1 MKRYLALILSIVTVL
16 VASTGCGSKVSKGTS
31 TKEPEETKL
40 DTSVTVEDLLSKDN
54 MSTSADIK
62 DFRGI
67 IDLDLVF
74 DIAVMA
80 EDETSNMK
88 ADANLTTEYDGK
100 VLHTVANVKTDMMG
114 ETSEDT
120 SEMWCSA
127 EDKTKYLGNEDT
139 WYKTYD
145 VTPEELLE
153 ELVGSINIS
162 SEDTTIDDATI
173 DEIIKD
179 FKLELDEKNDVYV
192 VKYETGI
199 EDLFSK
205 IPTEDMDETT
215 GGTDINAIIEALNLP
230 EDFKIV
236 CTFTFNADKTIKNM
250 EITCT
255 KAELDLSELVGAECK
270 IALNEIKIA
279 ADYTAEVETLTI
291 PEDVVE
297 HAAEPEE
304 DGFWTDQED
313 YEDSYDEESEDEDLE
328 VEIELEEN

>member
-1 MKRYLALILSIVTVL
+1 MKRYLALILSIMTVL
-16 VASTGCGSKVSKGTS
+16 VASTGCGSKVSSKVSKETF

-54 MSTSADIK
+54 MSAVADIK
-62 DFRGI
+62 DLRGI

-74 DIAVMA
+74 DIAVIA

-100 VLHTVANVKTDMMG
+100 VLHTIANVKTDMMG

-120 SEMWCSA
+120 AEMWCSA
-127 EDKTKYLGNEDT
+127 EDKTKYLGDEDT

-145 VTPEELLE
+145 VTPEEILE
-153 ELVGSINIS
+153 ELVDPINIS

-199 EDLFSK
+199 ADLFSK
-205 IPTEDMDETT
+205 IPTEDMEEAI
-215 GGTDINAIIEALNLP
+215 GGNDINAIIEALNLP

-279 ADYTAEVETLTI
+279 ADYAAEVETLTI
-291 PEDVVE
+291 PEDVIKS
-297 HAAEPEE
+297 AIGAE
-304 DGFWTDQED
+304 ED
-313 YEDSYDEESEDEDLE
+313 YEFSID
-328 VEIELEEN
+328 

>member
-54 MSTSADIK
+54 MSAVADIK

-67 IDLDLVF
+67 IDLDLAF
-74 DIAVMA
+74 DIAVIA

-100 VLHTVANVKTDMMG
+100 VLHTIANVKTDMMG
-114 ETSEDT
+114 ETAEDT
-120 SEMWCSA
+120 AEMWCSA
-127 EDKTKYLGNEDT
+127 EDKTKYLMDEDT

-145 VTPEELLE
+145 VTPEEILE
-153 ELVGSINIS
+153 ELVGTINIS
-162 SEDTTIDDATI
+162 SEDTTIDDATT

-199 EDLFSK
+199 ADLFSK
-205 IPTEDMDETT
+205 IPTEDMEEAA
-215 GGTDINAIIEALNLP
+215 GGNDINAIIETLNLP

-291 PEDVVE
+291 PEDVIKS
-297 HAAEPEE
+297 AIGAE
-304 DGFWTDQED
+304 ED
-313 YEDSYDEESEDEDLE
+313 YEFSID
-328 VEIELEEN
+328 